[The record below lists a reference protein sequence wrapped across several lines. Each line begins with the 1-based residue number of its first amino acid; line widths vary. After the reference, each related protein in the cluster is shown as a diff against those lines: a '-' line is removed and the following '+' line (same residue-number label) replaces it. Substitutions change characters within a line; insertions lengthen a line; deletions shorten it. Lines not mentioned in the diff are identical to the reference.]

1 MANSIQQNTGVFQLV
16 YVSTATFPLETNE
29 LRAIGRVATRNNA
42 ELGITGVLTYCDSKF
57 MQFLEGEQSN
67 VEEIFSVIKCD
78 SRHHSIDVLRQGM
91 IPKRQFSGWKMK
103 YADIHDIDESEGYI
117 YNKLFDVKTG
127 ENKILEHAKESLKL
141 LVAFKNSCPNQI

>member
-1 MANSIQQNTGVFQLV
+1 MDNSTQQNTGIFQLV
-16 YVSTATFPLETNE
+16 YVSTATFPLELNE
-29 LRAIGRVATRNNA
+29 LRAIERVAIRNNA
-42 ELGITGVLTYCDSKF
+42 DLGITSVLTYCESKF

-103 YADIHDIDESEGYI
+103 YADIHDIDDSQGYI
-117 YNKLFDVKTG
+117 YNKLFDLKNG
-127 ENKILEHAKESLKL
+127 ENNIFEQAIETLKL
-141 LVAFKNSCPNQI
+141 LVAFKNSCPSQK